1 MPCFLSC
8 ANKKKMMQTVTQ
20 DSALKMFAEKISQ
33 YPQRVVIFLAY
44 FVIFRK
50 YLQCLISPPVYL
62 KLMLFQKTSVAT
74 GLAHI
79 WQIYDKRRVNI
90 CLTVFF

>member
-20 DSALKMFAEKISQ
+20 DSALKMFAEKNITVPPTRR
-33 YPQRVVIFLAY
+33 YFLAY

-62 KLMLFQKTSVAT
+62 KLMLFQRTSVAT

-79 WQIYDKRRVNI
+79 WQTYDKRKVNI